1 MSKNKGWRDG
11 DFETSQR
18 EMAVELNTSQQNIN
32 DTICRGLRKAKEL
45 YLNYYTLEEIRSYI
59 RHCERR

>member
-11 DFETSQR
+11 DFETPQR
-18 EMAVELNTSQQNIN
+18 EMAAALNTSQQNIN
-32 DTICRGLRKAKEL
+32 DTIRRGLRKAKEQF
-45 YLNYYTLEEIRSYI
+45 LNYYTLDEIRSYI